1 MITALAILY
10 VLVAIA
16 TCVYLIW
23 LISDIPPDEVGTS
36 EYALAALIIVGLGIG
51 WPVFWARVAF
61 HVWIDW
67 DEE

>member
-36 EYALAALIIVGLGIG
+36 EYALAALIIVGLGVG
-51 WPVFWARVAF
+51 WPVFWAWMAVQAF
-61 HVWIDW
+61 SDRG
-67 DEE
+67 EE

>member
-10 VLVAIA
+10 VLAAIA

-51 WPVFWARVAF
+51 WPVFWAWMAF
-61 HVWIDW
+61 QAWIDR